1 MEADRAHVYAW
12 LARSDVT
19 PSMMGPPRFADHPVP
34 TWGEFCADYEP
45 HYFDGSAPRAGR
57 CFIIVV
63 DGEDVGV
70 VGYNRID
77 PASGEC
83 ELDIWLRSERDCGKG
98 YGSDAL
104 QVLCD
109 FLRRSM
115 GVVRAIIRPSL
126 RNERAIA
133 AYRRAGFE
141 MSALS
146 ADEQEARYGEGD
158 YGDTVTL
165 VKDMAGR
172 SVEGGAMP
180 QSGDL
185 EEPSGFGADG
195 HRPGHSG
202 GGA

>member
-1 MEADRAHVYAW
+1 MTPLRGSKVALRPATEVDRADVYAW
-12 LARSDVT
+12 LACSDLT
-19 PSMMGPPRFADHPVP
+19 ASMMGPPSYPDHPVP
-34 TWGEFCADYEP
+34 TWEEFCADYVP
-45 HYFDGSAPRAGR
+45 HYFDDSLPHAGR
-57 CFIIVV
+57 CFIIVAG
-63 DGEDVGV
+63 DEDVGV

-77 PASGEC
+77 AASGEC

-109 FLRRSM
+109 FLRCSM
-115 GVVRAIIRPSL
+115 GVARAIIRPSL

-141 MSALS
+141 VLPLS
-146 ADEQEARYGEGD
+146 ADEQETRYGKGD

-172 SVEGGAMP
+172 R
-180 QSGDL
+180 
-185 EEPSGFGADG
+185 ADG
-195 HRPGHSG
+195 NGNDAQTG
-202 GGA
+202 

>member
-1 MEADRAHVYAW
+1 MTTLRGSKVILRPATEADRAHVYAW
-12 LARSDVT
+12 LARSDLT
-19 PSMMGPPRFADHPVP
+19 ASMMGPPRYPDHPVP
-34 TWGEFCADYEP
+34 TWEEFCADYKP
-45 HYFDGSAPRAGR
+45 HYFDDSLPRAGR
-57 CFIIVV
+57 CFIIVA
-63 DGEDVGV
+63 GSEDVGV

-115 GVVRAIIRPSL
+115 GVARAIIRPSR

-141 MSALS
+141 VSPLS
-146 ADEQEARYGEGD
+146 ADEQEARYGKGD
-158 YGDTVTL
+158 YGDTATL
-165 VKDMAGR
+165 VKDMPR
-172 SVEGGAMP
+172 RR
-180 QSGDL
+180 
-185 EEPSGFGADG
+185 ADG
-195 HRPGHSG
+195 KKSNAQAG
-202 GGA
+202 